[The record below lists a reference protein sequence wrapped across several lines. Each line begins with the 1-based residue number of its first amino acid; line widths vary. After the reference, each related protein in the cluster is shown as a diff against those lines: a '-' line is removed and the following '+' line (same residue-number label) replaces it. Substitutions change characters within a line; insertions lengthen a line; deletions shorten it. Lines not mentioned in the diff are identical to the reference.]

1 LAILLLLI
9 ICYTGFAF
17 IQSALAKTVSMT
29 LAPERAGVGMGLY
42 NLVFFS
48 AGAFGTSFVGT
59 FLDQMGRFIPV
70 EKHGPDVAY
79 SGLFLASAAA
89 VLLAILLFRHTF
101 GWRGLKC

>member
-1 LAILLLLI
+1 
-9 ICYTGFAF
+9 
-17 IQSALAKTVSMT
+17 MT

-70 EKHGPDVAY
+70 EEHGPAAAY
-79 SGLFLASAAA
+79 SGLFLASTAA